1 MYNKDLITK
10 IIPSLSFKFPYNADD
25 YSEHMYFENYH
36 KHTDSSNYGLADSGE
51 CYPNYIKRIK
61 ELNSKCLFSGE
72 HGWQGDHISVYDLA
86 QSEQLKYRHSAEVY
100 WVKDRF
106 EKDKSNCHMII
117 VAKTAKGRRRLNYLI
132 SMANIDGYYMKPR
145 IDLSLL
151 LAEDPNGFI
160 VTSACIA
167 GWKYPDADDIWLK
180 VAKHFGKN
188 FFFELQYHNTD
199 RQKELNT
206 HILDLSRKHGIDIIC
221 GLDSHYVGD
230 EGMIK
235 RKMMLLYKYN
245 DENYYSDEI
254 GWYMDFPDVDTI
266 ISRFKEQGVLSE
278 EEIYRAI
285 MNTNVFVNDCEEIV
299 LDKKFKIPNIYPE
312 LSYEERVKKYHSLL
326 NEAYKKEPVKSKER
340 VAGIKMEAKEVTS
353 SGVVDYFLFNH
364 ALIDLAVKKYNGKI
378 TTTSRGS
385 MGSFYTNK
393 LLGYTTLDRFNS
405 DVPMYPER
413 FITAERVLAGQMPDC
428 DFNIAEQPPFVN
440 AAKELLGEHG
450 CYPLMTIEKL
460 KVKSAWKLYSKAN
473 GVSPSDSDAVSKCI
487 DAYLLDLK
495 HTNEEDRD
503 SINVEDYIS
512 EEYIDL
518 YRKSIDYQKITI
530 NLKAHP
536 CFTKD
541 NLVLTDKGYK
551 PIVDVQIGDFVLTHD
566 NSYQQVLDK
575 QVKKS
580 NDLYK
585 IKVFGD
591 EVEATGNHKFYVATN
606 IGKPIKK
613 LSEPY
618 WKELSKIDKNDWIGS
633 PINQNSIVPTFSGNN
648 KTWKSEFVDLNDP
661 DFWWMIGRYMGDG
674 WTEYP
679 REGDYRVFI
688 CCNKNNNEVEDI
700 VSRIPKYFKY
710 RVEEHRTVYK
720 IIFNNKVLFDY
731 LQQFGKY
738 AYGKKLTNDII
749 DLPVDL
755 LKEFLSGYLSADGH
769 KNKNGSI
776 GFTTV
781 SRELA
786 LGIQQCV
793 HKVYKRPCTITTQK
807 EGIDII
813 EGRTV
818 NRRKKYRGR
827 FKLDARK
834 KDVNV
839 FAYGCVWFK
848 VKDVWKED
856 KEDTV
861 YNLSVNES
869 NSYTVNNLSVHNCG
883 QLVFSGDI
891 REEIGLVSAI
901 SENTNKR
908 TICACVQGGYLD
920 AYGYVKD
927 DFLIVDAVSLTNEF
941 FESIGQ
947 PVPTFEELKTM
958 VKGDNLTWDIYEK
971 GITCCVNQLEKEST
985 SNKMKKYKA
994 KNITE
999 LSSFI
1004 AAIRPS
1010 FAPLL
1015 NTFLNRQEYSIGEEG
1030 LDNLLEDTAHFILYQ
1045 ESIMKI
1051 LSYLSVSMSETY
1063 GVIKA
1068 ISKKKLKGEKKA
1080 HLEEQLRKGWM
1091 EQFGNLDRFNEV
1103 WQVIEASASYGFN
1116 SAHAYS
1122 MAGDSLYQAWFKA
1135 HHTAKF
1141 YEVAMNHYY
1150 RKDSKDKIMALSV
1163 EAVECFGYKKL
1174 PFKFRQDNRGFVVNG
1189 EDKTISMCLS
1199 SIKGMSKEAAN
1210 ILYALK
1216 DKEYKSFLDFL
1227 KQENLPK
1234 NIIEPLITLDY
1245 FSEFGKTKYL
1255 KDIYELY
1262 QTRYDKDK
1270 FKKII
1275 KKDKNIYIDAFVRKY
1290 AKETEKQYTITDEE
1304 GFMNELISKIPN
1316 EHLPLEQLLK
1326 AQYEMTGVIQN
1337 VNPKLKGIYFICDI
1351 NTKYSPVVLC
1361 IDLGTGETK
1370 RFKMKKRDYE
1380 MSTIAPFKLMLCQTN
1395 PQPRKR
1401 KTETGWEETGEMDEW
1416 ITKFK
1421 IRG

>member
-10 IIPSLSFKFPYNADD
+10 IIPSLSFKFPYDIDD

-51 CYPNYIKRIK
+51 CYPAYIKRIK

-72 HGWQGDHISVYDLA
+72 HGWQGDHIAVYDFA

-106 EKDKSNCHMII
+106 EKDKSNCHMVI
-117 VAKTAKGRRRLNYLI
+117 VAKTVKGRRRLNYLI

-151 LAEDPNGFI
+151 LEEDPNDFI
-160 VTSACIA
+160 VTSACVA
-167 GWKYPDADDIWLK
+167 GWEYPDADDIWLK
-180 VAKHFGKN
+180 VYKHFGKN

-199 RQKELNT
+199 KQKELNA

-221 GLDSHYVGD
+221 GLDSHYVSD
-230 EGMIK
+230 DGMIK
-235 RKMMLLYKYN
+235 RKMMLLYKYK
-245 DENYYSDEI
+245 DENYYSDEV
-254 GWYMDFPDVDTI
+254 GWYMDFPDVNTI
-266 ISRFKEQGVLSE
+266 ISRFKEQGVLSD

-285 MNTNVFVNDCEEIV
+285 MNTNIFVDDCEEIV

-428 DFNIAEQPPFVN
+428 DFNIAEQQPFVN

-450 CYPLMTIEKL
+450 CYPLMAIEKL

-495 HTNEEDRD
+495 HTSEEDRD

-512 EEYIDL
+512 EEYADL
-518 YRKSIDYQKITI
+518 YRKSVDYQKITI
-530 NLKAHP
+530 NLKCHP
-536 CFTKD
+536 C
-541 NLVLTDKGYK
+541 
-551 PIVDVQIGDFVLTHD
+551 
-566 NSYQQVLDK
+566 
-575 QVKKS
+575 
-580 NDLYK
+580 
-585 IKVFGD
+585 
-591 EVEATGNHKFYVATN
+591 
-606 IGKPIKK
+606 
-613 LSEPY
+613 
-618 WKELSKIDKNDWIGS
+618 
-633 PINQNSIVPTFSGNN
+633 
-648 KTWKSEFVDLNDP
+648 
-661 DFWWMIGRYMGDG
+661 
-674 WTEYP
+674 
-679 REGDYRVFI
+679 
-688 CCNKNNNEVEDI
+688 
-700 VSRIPKYFKY
+700 
-710 RVEEHRTVYK
+710 
-720 IIFNNKVLFDY
+720 
-731 LQQFGKY
+731 
-738 AYGKKLTNDII
+738 
-749 DLPVDL
+749 
-755 LKEFLSGYLSADGH
+755 GH
-769 KNKNGSI
+769 
-776 GFTTV
+776 
-781 SRELA
+781 
-786 LGIQQCV
+786 
-793 HKVYKRPCTITTQK
+793 
-807 EGIDII
+807 
-813 EGRTV
+813 
-818 NRRKKYRGR
+818 
-827 FKLDARK
+827 
-834 KDVNV
+834 
-839 FAYGCVWFK
+839 
-848 VKDVWKED
+848 
-856 KEDTV
+856 
-861 YNLSVNES
+861 
-869 NSYTVNNLSVHNCG
+869 
-883 QLVFSGDI
+883 LVFSGNI
-891 REEIGLVSAI
+891 LEEIGLVSAI

-1080 HLEEQLRKGWM
+1080 HLEEQLRKGWL

-1199 SIKGMSKEAAN
+1199 SIKGMPKDAAN

-1316 EHLPLEQLLK
+1316 EHLPLEQLLQ

-1351 NTKYSPVVLC
+1351 NTKYSPVVSC